1 MLLVWWMDIPGRHPT
16 EPYQVIEF
24 FAGVGRIASLAKHCG
39 YKSAAVD
46 LTYGQ
51 DVGASL
57 GKRSPMDLNSNAGM
71 VFRVCMYIYLK
82 KIYIYFDLNS
92 GLKIW
97 VSLLGLA
104 FVPKAV
110 Y

>member
-1 MLLVWWMDIPGRHPT
+1 MVVLLVLLVWWMDIPGRHPT

-82 KIYIYFDLNS
+82 KYTYTSTLIL
-92 GLKIW
+92 
-97 VSLLGLA
+97 V
-104 FVPKAV
+104 
-110 Y
+110 